1 MSEQHKLRAN
11 VLGAADTA
19 MMAVAGSAPAYS
31 IGASTA
37 ALVAVAGLGSPAAL
51 LWCGIPMLGIA
62 WAFSHLGRTEVNAGA
77 SYAWVGRALHP
88 VLGYLSGWALIVSA
102 TLFMVAGAI
111 PAGSLTL
118 SLFDPDLASNTALVT
133 VVGAVWF
140 AVMALVVYLGVTVT
154 ARAQWIMSGIE
165 VAILVIFLVVG
176 LIRVPSIAVAH
187 FSLDWLGFSHFDGMG
202 GFAGAALVAA
212 FYYWGWDVAANL
224 NEETKSA
231 RRAAGLGGIVGV
243 VIVFGL
249 FLCFTVLV
257 NLLLSADTI
266 GNSSGNLLDLLGQAI
281 WPGPGGKVLSIAV
294 VLSTIAT
301 LETTLIQVTR
311 TMFAMGRDG
320 TLPRAF
326 GRTHLRWRTPTLAT
340 IVVAVVSVIL
350 FVAANFLGSVGEIL
364 SDAISAIGLQI
375 AFYYGLAGIA
385 VVVSHRAELF
395 KSVRNFLLIGLW
407 PGLGAVFL
415 LWMFVEAIGSN
426 TAVVNGIGL
435 GLLAVGIVPM
445 LIAWRK
451 GSAYF
456 DRTVVPVDTVAAAV
470 PTGGE
475 LR

>member
-1 MSEQHKLRAN
+1 MSEQHTLRAD

-51 LWCGIPMLGIA
+51 LWCGLPMLGIA
-62 WAFSHLGRTEVNAGA
+62 WAFSHLGRNEVNAGA

-118 SLFDPDLASNTALVT
+118 SLFDPDLAANTALVT
-133 VVGAVWF
+133 LVGAVWF
-140 AVMALVVYLGVTVT
+140 AAMALVVYLGAHVT

-165 VAILVIFLVVG
+165 VAILVVFLVVG
-176 LIRVPSIAVAH
+176 LVRAPDIAVAH
-187 FSLDWLGFSHFDGMG
+187 FSWSWLGFSHFEGMG

-212 FYYWGWDVAANL
+212 FYYWGWDVSANL
-224 NEETKSA
+224 NEETRSA

-257 NLLLSADTI
+257 NLLLSGDTVA
-266 GNSSGNLLDLLGQAI
+266 GSSGNLLDLLGQAI
-281 WPGPGGKVLSIAV
+281 WPGPGGKILSIAV

-326 GRTHLRWRTPTLAT
+326 GRTHLRWRTPALAT
-340 IVVAVVSVIL
+340 VVVAVVSVLL

-375 AFYYGLAGIA
+375 AFYYGLAGVA
-385 VVVSHRAELF
+385 VVVSHRAEIVR
-395 KSVRNFLLIGLW
+395 SVRDFVLIGLW
-407 PGLGAVFL
+407 PGVGAAFL

-426 TAVVNGIGL
+426 PPVVNTIGL
-435 GLLAVGIVPM
+435 GLLAVGVVPM
-445 LIAWRK
+445 VIAWRR

-456 DRTVVPVDTVAAAV
+456 DRGVVAAETAAAAL

>member
-1 MSEQHKLRAN
+1 MSDQQTLRAN

-118 SLFDPDLASNTALVT
+118 SLFDANLAADTALVT
-133 VVGAVWF
+133 LVGALWF
-140 AVMALVVYLGVTVT
+140 AAMALVVYLGAHVT

-165 VAILVIFLVVG
+165 VAILVVFLVVG
-176 LIRVPSIAVAH
+176 LIRAPGIAVEH
-187 FSLDWLGFSHFDGMG
+187 FSWSWLGFSHFEGMG

-212 FYYWGWDVAANL
+212 FYYWGWDVSANL

-266 GNSSGNLLDLLGQAI
+266 SASSGNLLDQLGQAI
-281 WPGPGGKVLSIAV
+281 WPGPGGRILSIAV

-326 GRTHLRWRTPTLAT
+326 GRTHRRWRTPTLAT
-340 IVVAVVSVIL
+340 VVVGVVSVLL
-350 FVAANFLGSVGEIL
+350 FVAANFLGSVGQIL
-364 SDAISAIGLQI
+364 ADAISAIGLQI
-375 AFYYGLAGIA
+375 AFYYGLAGVA

-395 KSVRNFLLIGLW
+395 RSVRNFVLIGLW
-407 PGLGAVFL
+407 PGLGAAFL

-426 TAVVNGIGL
+426 SAVVNGIGL
-435 GLLAVGIVPM
+435 GLLALGIVPM
-445 LIAWRK
+445 AIAWRK

-456 DRTVVPVDTVAAAV
+456 GRTTVPADTVAAAV

-475 LR
+475 LG